1 MPVTQP
7 ASYWGVEIDRT
18 SYRLLT
24 SKLVTR
30 LRKAG
35 VNTLVV
41 RPGTLTA
48 AQTARVRRFASRGG
62 LSILVPMAEGSPS
75 SAGTVSTAHAA
86 CRALKL
92 ASAGSR
98 CAVYAQTVASA
109 HAIAARG
116 AADVVLVRAGLGS
129 LKGLR
134 TAPGRIVA
142 TATLSSAF
150 RKTTWRRGAMVAR
163 SGRAVDLSVALR
175 TRKAALGG
183 YLAMLKPLATLG
195 DRRAPARPAGLG
207 TTDLTGSTTT
217 LAWGAARDNR
227 GVTRYGVYLDG
238 IRIREVVGRAAALP
252 GLPCGGAHL
261 IEVDAA
267 DAAGNRSAKAAITR
281 SVGSCT
287 PGTSAPGLVAAYGF
301 DETSGSGTSDASGYG
316 NHGTLTGASRTASG
330 RFGRAVSFDGVNDQV
345 AVSDSTSLDLTDEMT
360 LEAWVRPTSANSG
373 WRTVVLKEQAD
384 DLVYG
389 LYAAATGYRPSGHVF
404 VDGDDERVQAP
415 AALPANEWSHLATTY
430 DGSAL
435 RIYVNGTLAD
445 TFATTGAMTASS
457 GTLRI
462 GGNTIWNEWFDG
474 SIDEIRVY
482 DRALTANQIQDDM
495 DDPVGSPAADTTA
508 PTVPGN
514 VHTTAST
521 ATTVSL
527 AWNASTDAVGVTE
540 YGVYRDGTLVAS
552 PTGTSSTVTGLA
564 CGTSYTFAVDA
575 ADAAGNRSGQATLS
589 ATTSDCPTGPDVDAP
604 TTPTGFAKTSSTQT
618 AISVSWSASTDNTAV
633 TSYRTYR
640 EDATAGNPTGTSYTF
655 TGLTCG
661 TSYSLA
667 VDAADA
673 AGNRSAKA
681 TITASTNACPDTT
694 APTAPTGLSAT
705 ATGQTTISVTWT
717 AATDN
722 VAVTSYGTYRNAAPA
737 GNPTG
742 TSYTFTN
749 LVCGTSYT
757 LSVDAADAAGNRSAQ
772 TSITAA
778 TATCPLPDTQA
789 PASPGNFRSTGQS
802 TTSVSLAW
810 NAATDDTG
818 VTGYGVYRN
827 GNLIASPTGLTTT
840 VTGLACNTSNTF
852 AVDAVDAAGNRSP
865 QSSVSASTS
874 TCPPPGSADLY
885 MAANGSSTSNCT
897 EAAPC
902 SSFVRAYT
910 LASPGDTVQIAG
922 GNYSGQTINA
932 APKAAGAAPIVFE
945 PATGATV
952 RVSSVR
958 VNQGSAIE
966 FRDFTVTGDTYNGCN
981 CASSGQSGAV
991 VREITYRRIKM
1002 QQFFVRGADKV
1013 SYIDGEVGPNDSDDG
1028 MNWITEP
1035 YQSSDPATDILLDG
1049 MRIHDFTKHNAGAHI
1064 DCVGL
1069 GNANGVTIRNS
1080 RIWTCA
1086 HFSIIFGTDPS
1097 GEYTRNLTIENNFLD
1112 CCDPSGGGFYSIG
1125 LGDGANVMIR
1135 FNSATLGFG
1144 WLNPNGDG
1152 VTNDVIDS
1160 NVISN
1165 NSSQNCS
1172 KATWRY
1178 NVVAS
1183 GSACANGIVAATGFV
1198 SDPLDLHLKAGAAA
1212 IGAGNPTSYPATD
1225 IDGDA
1230 RPRGSRA
1237 DAGAD
1242 EAN

>member
-1 MPVTQP
+1 
-7 ASYWGVEIDRT
+7 
-18 SYRLLT
+18 
-24 SKLVTR
+24 
-30 LRKAG
+30 
-35 VNTLVV
+35 
-41 RPGTLTA
+41 
-48 AQTARVRRFASRGG
+48 
-62 LSILVPMAEGSPS
+62 
-75 SAGTVSTAHAA
+75 
-86 CRALKL
+86 
-92 ASAGSR
+92 
-98 CAVYAQTVASA
+98 
-109 HAIAARG
+109 
-116 AADVVLVRAGLGS
+116 
-129 LKGLR
+129 
-134 TAPGRIVA
+134 
-142 TATLSSAF
+142 
-150 RKTTWRRGAMVAR
+150 MVAR

-175 TRKAALGG
+175 TRKAALGA
-183 YLAMLKPLATLG
+183 YLAMLKPLATMG

-207 TTDLTGSTTT
+207 TTDLTGSTTA

-281 SVGSCT
+281 SVGACSPT
-287 PGTSAPGLVAAYGF
+287 QSVSGLVAAYGF
-301 DETSGSGTSDASGYG
+301 DETTGSGTNDASGHS
-316 NHGTLTGASRTASG
+316 NHGTLTGAARTASG
-330 RFGRAVSFDGVNDQV
+330 RFGRALSFDGVNDQV
-345 AVSDSTSLDLTDEMT
+345 AVPDSASLDLADEMT
-360 LEAWVRPTSANSG
+360 LEAWVRPTSANAG

-389 LYAAATGYRPSGHVF
+389 LYAAATGFRPSGHVF
-404 VDGDDERVQAP
+404 VGGDDERVQAP
-415 AALPANEWSHLATTY
+415 SALPANQWSHLATTY

-435 RIYVNGTLAD
+435 RIYVNGSLAD
-445 TFATTGAMTASS
+445 TFATTGVMTASS

-482 DRALTANQIQDDM
+482 ERALTGDEIQDDM
-495 DDPVGSPAADTTA
+495 DDPIGAPAGDTTA

-514 VHTTAST
+514 LHSTATT

-527 AWNASTDAVGVTE
+527 AWNASTDAVGVTG
-540 YGVYRDGTLVAS
+540 YGVYLNGNLVAS
-552 PTGTSSTVTGLA
+552 PTGTTSTVSGLT

-575 ADAAGNRSGQATLS
+575 ADAAGNRSGPTGATVSTS
-589 ATTSDCPTGPDVDAP
+589 ACPAGPDVDAP

-640 EDATAGNPTGTSYTF
+640 DDATAGNPTGTTYTF

-661 TSYSLA
+661 TSYPLA

-694 APTAPTGLSAT
+694 APAAPTGLAT
-705 ATGQTTISVTWT
+705 AAIGQTTISVSWT

-742 TSYTFTN
+742 TSYTFTG
-749 LVCGTSYT
+749 LTCGTSYT

-789 PASPGNFRSTGQS
+789 PATPGNFRSTGQS

-840 VTGLACNTSNTF
+840 VTGLACDTSYTF
-852 AVDAVDAAGNRSP
+852 AVDAADAAGNRSP

-874 TCPPPGSADLY
+874 TCPPAGTADLY

-897 EAAPC
+897 QAAPC
-902 SSFVRAYT
+902 STFNRAYSV
-910 LASPGDTVQIAG
+910 ASPGNVVQMAAG
-922 GNYSGQTINA
+922 SYGGQNING
-932 APKAAGAAPIVFE
+932 APKPAGAAPIVFK
-945 PATGATV
+945 PATVAFGDGLERPCEPGQRD
-952 RVSSVR
+952 RVP
-958 VNQGSAIE
+958 
-966 FRDFTVTGDTYNGCN
+966 DFTVSGDTYNGCN

-1002 QQFFVRGADKV
+1002 QQFFVRGADKI

-1035 YQSSDPATDILLDG
+1035 YQSTTRRPTSCSTGCGSTTSRSTTPARTSTASGSDNVERRHDPQQPDLDLRALLDHL
-1049 MRIHDFTKHNAGAHI
+1049 RD
-1064 DCVGL
+1064 
-1069 GNANGVTIRNS
+1069 R
-1080 RIWTCA
+1080 
-1086 HFSIIFGTDPS
+1086 PS
-1097 GEYTRNLTIENNFLD
+1097 GECTAEPDDREQLPRLLRPVGRRLLLD
-1112 CCDPSGGGFYSIG
+1112 RPRRRRERD
-1125 LGDGANVMIR
+1125 
-1135 FNSATLGFG
+1135 
-1144 WLNPNGDG
+1144 
-1152 VTNDVIDS
+1152 
-1160 NVISN
+1160 
-1165 NSSQNCS
+1165 
-1172 KATWRY
+1172 
-1178 NVVAS
+1178 
-1183 GSACANGIVAATGFV
+1183 
-1198 SDPLDLHLKAGAAA
+1198 DPLQLD
-1212 IGAGNPTSYPATD
+1212 
-1225 IDGDA
+1225 DA
-1230 RPRGSRA
+1230 RHGLAEPERRRG
-1237 DAGAD
+1237 D
-1242 EAN
+1242 